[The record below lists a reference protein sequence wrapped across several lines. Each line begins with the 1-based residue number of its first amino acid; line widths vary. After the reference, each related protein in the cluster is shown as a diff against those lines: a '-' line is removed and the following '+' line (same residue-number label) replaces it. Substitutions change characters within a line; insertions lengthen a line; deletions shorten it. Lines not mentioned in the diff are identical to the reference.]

1 MKRRLLDFSGTVYP
15 LSQAANVCA
24 RLFLATTSTSR
35 KSNSRSFEYLATNES
50 ARCVAPKPMPEEV
63 WTKLCE
69 QYGEHQNRVL
79 AGHALLVD
87 LCGEEPT
94 IESVPIDYEPREV

>member
-1 MKRRLLDFSGTVYP
+1 V
-15 LSQAANVCA
+15 
-24 RLFLATTSTSR
+24 R
-35 KSNSRSFEYLATNES
+35 KAGKWYKKAEYGLE
-50 ARCVAPKPMPEEV
+50 RFIFVGPKPMPEEV

-87 LCGEEPT
+87 LCGDEPT
-94 IESVPIDYEPREV
+94 IESVPIDYEPPEV

>member
-1 MKRRLLDFSGTVYP
+1 
-15 LSQAANVCA
+15 
-24 RLFLATTSTSR
+24 
-35 KSNSRSFEYLATNES
+35 
-50 ARCVAPKPMPEEV
+50 MPEEV

-87 LCGEEPT
+87 LCGDEPI
-94 IESVPIDYEPREV
+94 IESVPIDYEPPEV

>member
-1 MKRRLLDFSGTVYP
+1 V
-15 LSQAANVCA
+15 
-24 RLFLATTSTSR
+24 R
-35 KSNSRSFEYLATNES
+35 KTGKWYKKAEYGLE
-50 ARCVAPKPMPEEV
+50 RFIFVGPKPMPEEV

-87 LCGEEPT
+87 LCGDQPI
-94 IESVPIDYEPREV
+94 IESVPIDYDPPKV